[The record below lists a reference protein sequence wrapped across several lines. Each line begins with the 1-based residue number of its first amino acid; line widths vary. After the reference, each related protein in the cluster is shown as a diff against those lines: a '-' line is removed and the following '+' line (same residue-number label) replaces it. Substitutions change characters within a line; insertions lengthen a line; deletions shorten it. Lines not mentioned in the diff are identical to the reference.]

1 MYNQESD
8 DLINLSRY
16 QIPIIG
22 RDQAAWYSRK

>member
-1 MYNQESD
+1 MYNQEID

-22 RDQAAWYSRK
+22 RNQATFDSNK